1 MTVHRV
7 RVADGVAVHADHW
20 RGDGTP
26 FLLVHGLAS
35 NLRLWDGVAEV
46 LASFGH
52 AVVALDIR
60 GHGRSDKPDSGY
72 DLATVAADLA
82 ALMTA
87 LDLERPVAVGQ
98 SWGGNVVLELAWRSP
113 ALLRGVA
120 GVDGGWI
127 DLRRRF
133 PVWEECATVLA
144 PPSTA
149 GVTAAELAARLRSG
163 HPDWP
168 EAGIA
173 GALACYEQLA
183 DGTVRSWLDLEHHL
197 AILRDLW
204 EHPPSPRFPEV
215 KVPVLLVPADTGDGP
230 DGEWARQRHTLV
242 EEAAA
247 ALSTC
252 EVVWMAGDHDLHAQ
266 HPERLAKLLHGAT
279 VDGCFAS

>member
-7 RVADGVAVHADHW
+7 KVADGVALHVHRWLGGAA
-20 RGDGTP
+20 P

-35 NLRLWDGVAEV
+35 NLHLWDGVAEV
-46 LASFGH
+46 LASRGH
-52 AVVALDIR
+52 AVVAVDLR
-60 GHGRSDKPDSGY
+60 GHGRSDKPDGGY

-82 ALMTA
+82 QLVTA
-87 LDLERPVAVGQ
+87 LDLDRPVATGQ
-98 SWGGNVVLELAWRSP
+98 SWGGNVVLELAWRAP

-133 PVWEECATVLA
+133 PAWEECATVLA

-149 GVTAAELAARLRSG
+149 GVAAAELAARLRARHS
-163 HPDWP
+163 DWP
-168 EAGIA
+168 EAGVA
-173 GALACYEQLA
+173 GALACYEHLA
-183 DGTVRSWLDLEHHL
+183 DGTVRPWLDLEHHL

-204 EHPPSPRFPEV
+204 EHPPSPRYREV
-215 KVPVLLVPADTGDGP
+215 KVPVLLIPADTGEAP
-230 DGEWARQRHTLV
+230 DGEWARQRRILV

-247 ALSTC
+247 ALPDC

-266 HPERLAKLLHGAT
+266 RPEQVAELLHRAT
-279 VDGCFAS
+279 VDGCLAP